1 MVEVVEWH
9 LIVVLKQKHGLPT
22 LTHKLQWPDGP
33 RTVEVVLQSVF
44 VCEAIDA
51 ARRRML
57 QRGKHGQE
65 FVPGDIS
72 AYSPDLAIDA
82 ITVLPQHLGS
92 AVLTTII
99 EPRRCV
105 HASLSRVDT
114 PELLQNPFSENLSL
128 LYRRNLLWLSFRS
141 SSWPLISYNDEPIE

>member
-1 MVEVVEWH
+1 
-9 LIVVLKQKHGLPT
+9 
-22 LTHKLQWPDGP
+22 
-33 RTVEVVLQSVF
+33 
-44 VCEAIDA
+44 
-51 ARRRML
+51 ML

-65 FVPGDIS
+65 FVPGIR

-82 ITVLPQHLGS
+82 ITVLPQYLGS

-114 PELLQNPFSENLSL
+114 PEFLQKPFSENLSL

-141 SSWPLISYNDEPIE
+141 SSWPLISSNDEPIE